1 MNIRT
6 AWAALACIGIAGAQP
21 KLTLIATGDADL
33 AKRLS
38 ELEEKTEALAMK
50 RDDLSCTARQQ
61 LKQVLDALR
70 ALMTPPDPPKR
81 PIGFVIRLT
90 NVRGADLLSA
100 SIALEDSQS
109 PDCPALPTGCEQSSN
124 AAPVRRRSVGHI
136 ALCVDQRPAEHKRAQ
151 RDRCVRLIDHSPHRD
166 EAVDL
171 ALEAHALRLH
181 T

>member
-1 MNIRT
+1 
-6 AWAALACIGIAGAQP
+6 
-21 KLTLIATGDADL
+21 
-33 AKRLS
+33 
-38 ELEEKTEALAMK
+38 MK
-50 RDDLSCTARQQ
+50 HDDLSCTARQQ

-70 ALMTPPDPPKR
+70 ALMTPLIHLSGRSDSSS
-81 PIGFVIRLT
+81 RLT

-100 SIALEDSQS
+100 SIAPEDSQS

-136 ALCVDQRPAEHKRAQ
+136 ALCVDQLPAEHKRAQ